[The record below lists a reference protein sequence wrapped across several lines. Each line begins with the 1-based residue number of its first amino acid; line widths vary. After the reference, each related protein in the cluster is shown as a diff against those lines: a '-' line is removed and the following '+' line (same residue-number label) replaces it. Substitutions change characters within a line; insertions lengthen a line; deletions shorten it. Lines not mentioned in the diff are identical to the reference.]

1 MEISDAY
8 LQDNSSFLGESS
20 GSTPLPPPPTKNETP
35 IPNPTPSEDL
45 DETYRLL
52 QKRIS
57 DNAKFN
63 SKVIIEFTSKNL
75 EHQFPRGQYIKNLKF
90 TEMKTDVLES
100 INHLSILAGTIRT
113 GMMDYYDVVD
123 RVGSENSTELKKFPN
138 MMTFQRHQQL
148 REFLKNN
155 PDEIEETLI
164 EVDAFSVPLYNI
176 LRDGM
181 IIPNDESVVIKLK
194 LEPLKNDSFDK
205 LVISYDLYDVDNKLL
220 HDTSI
225 LMGELQKNNK
235 EKMEKSSKG
244 KKD

>member
-8 LQDNSSFLGESS
+8 SQDNSSFLGESS
-20 GSTPLPPPPTKNETP
+20 GSTPLSPPTKNETP

-220 HDTSI
+220 HDTTI
-225 LMGELQKNNK
+225 LMGELQKNTK
-235 EKMEKSSKG
+235 ENMEKSSKG